1 MTITSNFEVR
11 INDSGYVVFS
21 HPHDEKEA
29 YDNLEKAVNKDEF
42 QTLFTNTYGS
52 SSRTA
57 TPQSR
62 QWIVNNYTGIKK
74 VAEDYAEKFD
84 FRIMSSVLENLN

>member
-1 MTITSNFEVR
+1 MTITSKFEVR
-11 INDSGYVVFS
+11 LNDSGYVVFS

-29 YDNLEKAVNKDEF
+29 YDYLEKAVNQDEF

-74 VAEDYAEKFD
+74 VAIDYANKFD
-84 FRIMSSVLENLN
+84 FRISKSVLAKLK